1 MIANSRGSQYL
12 AGAASLKYRMP
23 AIVDS
28 FPLLDSVA
36 GSNPAP
42 QPCCLNGQWKIWWAL
57 KDLNL
62 RPTDYESAA
71 LTAELRARAF

>member
-28 FPLLDSVA
+28 FPLLDVAQRVEQQPGKLSVA
-36 GSNPAP
+36 GSNPAS
-42 QPCCLNGQWKIWWAL
+42 QLWCLTPHLPITK
-57 KDLNL
+57 
-62 RPTDYESAA
+62 
-71 LTAELRARAF
+71 

>member
-28 FPLLDSVA
+28 FPLLDIAQMAEQQPDKLSVA
-36 GSNPAP
+36 GSNHAL
-42 QPCCLNGQWKIWWAL
+42 QPWCLEKH
-57 KDLNL
+57 
-62 RPTDYESAA
+62 RPITQ
-71 LTAELRARAF
+71 